1 MKRLISIMVLL
12 GLLVTAVGALSMTA
26 NAAEPAEPIIEIQP
40 HDIEV
45 EHNVA
50 GGMGV
55 DLYVEASSPDGG
67 ELRYQWYSSSTPDMP
82 SIRAIE
88 GAESATLY
96 IPSPGEPTVMYY
108 CVAVWNVWKPG
119 LWAQPGESAPVY
131 SELVKVEYIA
141 PIPELELMR
150 EPKKV
155 VYEAGEKLD
164 MKGLWVR
171 IYTPDGYI
179 DSYDGKN
186 LEYSKKELV
195 TLGEQKIKV
204 SYNGGF
210 TVFIVT
216 VKAHNHK
223 FGEWMTTTEAGC
235 EEIGQQLRE
244 CNCGAEERQDLPAT
258 GHDWDEGKIQTEAT
272 GTTDGQMVYTCR
284 NCEET
289 KTEVIP
295 STGKTDETE
304 PTEESFVGTVG
315 PIIPDATEEVTDPDA
330 EPERESLFDFLGIS
344 VWAIVGI
351 AVGIAVITAAAVILL
366 VTLLRKKK
374 K

>member
-1 MKRLISIMVLL
+1 MKKLISLILL
-12 GLLVTAVGALSMTA
+12 VGLLAGLPMTA
-26 NAAEPAEPIIEIQP
+26 FAAEPAEPVIEIQP
-40 HDIEV
+40 YDIEV
-45 EHNVA
+45 EHGIA

-96 IPSPGEPTVMYY
+96 IPDPGEPTVMYY

-131 SELVKVEYIA
+131 SNLVKVEYVA
-141 PIPELELMR
+141 RAPELEIMR
-150 EPKKV
+150 VPNKV

-171 IYTPDGYI
+171 IYTPDGYV

-186 LEYSKKELV
+186 LEYSKKELT

-210 TVFIVT
+210 EIFIVT
-216 VKAHNHK
+216 VKAHTHK
-223 FGEWMTTTEAGC
+223 FGEWMVTTEATC
-235 EEIGQQLRE
+235 MEAGQQLRE
-244 CNCGAEERQDLPAT
+244 CNCGVEERQDLPAT
-258 GHDWDEGKIQTEAT
+258 GHNWDAGKPGVEAT
-272 GTTDGQMVYTCR
+272 GTEDGLMVYTCL

-289 KTEVIP
+289 KSEIIP
-295 STGKTDETE
+295 STGKTESPE
-304 PTEESFVGTVG
+304 PTEESFVGTIG
-315 PIIPDATEEVTDPDA
+315 AITPDTTEGEP
-330 EPERESLFDFLGIS
+330 EPERKSLLEFLGIS

-351 AVGIAVITAAAVILL
+351 IVGIVAVTATAVILL
-366 VTLLRKKK
+366 VIMLKKK
-374 K
+374 KK